1 MVPAL
6 LFVLACG
13 RLAAPAP
20 ACTSTSKSGH
30 GFSVQEKTCVTPDGA
45 LTLTTRVYETAPGA
59 AVPLTAQRACQAPR
73 ETYALQ
79 FESITTTTADV
90 VTIAGQP
97 ACAMDVV
104 GTHGTS
110 NGPWRVREIILPT
123 PAGRTVFTVTG
134 TPQAF
139 AKHAKAVDAFFIA
152 PLPTPK

>member
-1 MVPAL
+1 MLPAL
-6 LFVLACG
+6 SIVLVGA
-13 RLAAPAP
+13 LSSAAPT
-20 ACTSTSKSGH
+20 CTTTTKSGQ
-30 GFSVQEKTCVTPDGA
+30 GFTVQEKTCVTPDGA

-79 FESITTTTADV
+79 FESITTATADV
-90 VTIAGQP
+90 VTLAGQP
-97 ACAMDVV
+97 ACAMDVM

-123 PAGRTVFTVTG
+123 AAGRTVLTVTG

-139 AKHAKAVDAFFIA
+139 AKHARSVDAFFSA
-152 PLPTPK
+152 PLPAPK